1 MVEILKLTKT
11 KKNKKILVETSIG
24 EYKLSEDTIIKFL
37 VLKGKT
43 FTLDE
48 FNKIID
54 SEKTNDLFNKVLNY
68 ISYQMRSE
76 YEIEKYLLDKDASSE
91 EIVAIIEKLKE
102 FGYLNDEE
110 LANYVFDLVVR
121 NQKGP
126 KVLENKLQEK
136 RINSLIIKEYL
147 EKYTYSLEYEV
158 ISSSLEK
165 IKNRKSDEPIKKQK
179 QSIYNKLLR
188 DGFSS
193 NVINNIISELKLIDN
208 SSENL
213 EKEIEKLLYKYRSL
227 EKKEQKQK
235 MIRSLINK
243 GYEYSEII
251 KKLENIIYYNS

>member
-1 MVEILKLTKT
+1 MKAKAMVEILKLTKT
-11 KKNKKILVETSIG
+11 KRSKKILVETSIG
-24 EYKLSEDTIIKFL
+24 EYKLSEDTIVNFL

-43 FTLDE
+43 FTIDE

-54 SEKTNDLFNKVLNY
+54 SEKSNDLFNKVLNY

-91 EIVAIIEKLKE
+91 DVGLIIEKLKK

-110 LANYVFDLVVR
+110 LANYVFDSVLR

-136 RINSLIIKEYL
+136 RIDNLIIKEYL
-147 EKYTYSLEYEV
+147 NKYNYSLEYEV
-158 ISSSLEK
+158 ASEVIEK
-165 IKNRKSDEPIKKQK
+165 EKNKNNDEPIKKQK

-188 DGFSS
+188 YGFSS
-193 NVINNIISELKLIDN
+193 NIINNIVSELKLVDN
-208 SSENL
+208 SSEKL

-227 EKKEQKQK
+227 EKKELKQK
-235 MIRSLINK
+235 MIKSLISK

-251 KKLENIIYYNS
+251 DKISE